1 MTAQITI
8 LIDAAFVLAVTGAAL
23 IYPPLALIVGAGFL
37 AAQAVLA
44 DRRSAE

>member
-23 IYPPLALIVGAGFL
+23 IYPPLALLVGGVFLLGAGC
-37 AAQAVLA
+37 A
-44 DRRSAE
+44 R